1 MTSITDIASLM
12 AAHNNYIP
20 SNTDVSAW
28 KTVTPYVGTDPITT
42 KVGLFG
48 ADLTTFNS
56 DCLALGPAGCRP
68 IDYADYNGWALGVQW
83 SGTAVVD
90 NKNRLWFADTLTFV

>member
-12 AAHNNYIP
+12 AAHNNYEP
-20 SNTDVSAW
+20 TSTDVSAW
-28 KTVTPYVGTDPITT
+28 NTVTAYASADTVVT

-48 ADLTTFNS
+48 ADLTSFKS

-68 IDYADYNGWALGVQW
+68 IDYLKEFYHEI
-83 SGTAVVD
+83 
-90 NKNRLWFADTLTFV
+90 